1 MATTANAPAPTDPA
15 TAALLDALRVLL
27 LPLARL
33 ALARGLPFQA
43 TEELLKLAFEHSSL
57 ESRARLQADT
67 SL

>member
-15 TAALLDALRVLL
+15 TAALLDALRALL
-27 LPLARL
+27 LP
-33 ALARGLPFQA
+33 LARGLPFQA
-43 TEELLKLAFEHSSL
+43 TEELLKLVFEHSTL

>member
-15 TAALLDALRVLL
+15 TAALLDALRVL
-27 LPLARL
+27 PL

-43 TEELLKLAFEHSSL
+43 TEELLKLVFEHSTL

>member
-15 TAALLDALRVLL
+15 TAALLDALRALL
-27 LPLARL
+27 LPL

-43 TEELLKLAFEHSSL
+43 TKELLKLVFEHSTL